1 MKRASENLILI
12 FVFTI
17 VPGYNLTLAGM
28 HGYVN
33 ACGKAGCFHANS
45 GAQFWIYVALY
56 FVSFFV
62 STIVILIK
70 LYGIA
75 SRRTRKK
82 G

>member
-1 MKRASENLILI
+1 MKRVSENLILI

-17 VPGYNLTLAGM
+17 VPGYNLTLAKM

-56 FVSFFV
+56 SVSFLV
-62 STIVILIK
+62 SAIVILIK

-75 SRRTRKK
+75 SRKASNR